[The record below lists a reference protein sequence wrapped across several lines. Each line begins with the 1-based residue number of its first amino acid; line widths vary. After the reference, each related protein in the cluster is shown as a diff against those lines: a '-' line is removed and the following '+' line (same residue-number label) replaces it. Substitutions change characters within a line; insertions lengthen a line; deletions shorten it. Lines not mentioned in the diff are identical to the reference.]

1 MKITENCTLL
11 QLLKVESEKLTN
23 YQQSSQSSRM
33 RQASSLEDFDF
44 RPVIK
49 QTFVNNAIDLDSSSS
64 QFRGLSNGGPV
75 TNSLVKVQYCCL
87 LQSGKHSKAQNNDD
101 QVLNTYGRNRKKHK
115 NIHRK
120 KRCRYVR
127 TDRHS
132 LSQ

>member
-1 MKITENCTLL
+1 
-11 QLLKVESEKLTN
+11 
-23 YQQSSQSSRM
+23 M

-87 LQSGKHSKAQNNDD
+87 LQSGKQAKAQNYDD
-101 QVLNTYGRNRKKHK
+101 QIWKKPKKPEKTPTKIFIGKNVLGTYRPTTACRNKLVKSFK
-115 NIHRK
+115 
-120 KRCRYVR
+120 
-127 TDRHS
+127 
-132 LSQ
+132 